1 MRAVMT
7 GHRHRNRPRQTRWQ
21 DHWQNCWQDPR
32 QNYGTGKWI
41 DGSGRLLANRD
52 EIAGILTLESGKP
65 FWEAA

>member
-1 MRAVMT
+1 L
-7 GHRHRNRPRQTRWQ
+7 

>member
-7 GHRHRNRPRQTRWQ
+7 GYRHRNRPRQTQ
-21 DHWQNCWQDPR
+21 WQDPR

-41 DGSGRLLANRD
+41 DGSGRLLDNRD

>member
-7 GHRHRNRPRQTRWQ
+7 GYRHRNRPRQTR
-21 DHWQNCWQDPR
+21 WQDPR

-41 DGSGRLLANRD
+41 DGSGRLLDNRD